1 MDFNL
6 LLRRATLVSLI
17 VGLCASIVVYFFNDW
32 FHATFLPQIGLPQ
45 PFGDAVGS
53 FLIILS
59 AFLAQRAVSVVI
71 YRDWMLGLGKS
82 EAEREGR
89 TSTLLA
95 AAEEVGTELKQVPTF
110 NDVVRGQLR
119 NVVDETEKAA
129 YSITDRLQ
137 SIDGVVSHMSGFVN
151 ASTES
156 SSELLKRS
164 EERMARNR
172 ELLDTLTSYIQQRIA
187 TMNDDQA
194 SIAEVMQKAE
204 SLGTLV
210 DLIKSVASQTNL
222 LALNAAIEAAR
233 AGEAGRGFAVVADEV
248 RKLSAATEKAVTQ
261 INQGIH
267 EVASSIEVQF
277 RDKLEHSSISA
288 EQAALQSFADQ
299 LNDLGKSYMEVIQHE
314 AEVVRSIGESSQ
326 ELTTMFMDA
335 LAGVQFQDVTRQQI
349 EQVINALDR
358 LDAHAAHLAERIEQM
373 ENPQFVLQPLARH
386 LDEIYSSY
394 VMNSQRDS
402 HHGALQDGKTGS
414 SADGPKVELF

>member
-6 LLRRATLVSLI
+6 LLRRATLVALL
-17 VGLCASIVVYFFNDW
+17 VGFGASVVVFFFNDW
-32 FHATFLPQIGLPQ
+32 FHTTFLPQIGLPQ
-45 PFGDAVGS
+45 PLGDAVGS

-59 AFLAQRAVSVVI
+59 AFLAQRAVSVVF
-71 YRDWMLGLGKS
+71 YRDWMLGFGKS

-89 TSTLLA
+89 AGMLLT
-95 AAEEVGTELKQVPTF
+95 AAEEVGGELKQVPTF

-129 YSITDRLQ
+129 YSITERLQ
-137 SIDGVVSHMSGFVN
+137 SIDGVVSRMSGFVN
-151 ASTES
+151 ASTEG

-164 EERMARNR
+164 EERMSNNR
-172 ELLDTLTSYIQQRIA
+172 ALLDTLARYIQQRIA
-187 TMNDDQA
+187 TMNEDQE
-194 SIAEVMQKAE
+194 SIGEVMKKAE

-210 DLIKSVASQTNL
+210 ELIKSIASQTNL

-267 EVASSIEVQF
+267 EVASAIDSQF
-277 RDKLEHSSISA
+277 HAKLHSSSITA

-299 LNDLGKSYMEVIQHE
+299 LNDLGKSYMEVIEHE
-314 AEVVRSIGESSQ
+314 ADVVRTIGESSQ
-326 ELTTMFMDA
+326 ELTAMFMDA

-394 VMNSQRDS
+394 VMSSQRDS

-414 SADGPKVELF
+414 DSGGPKVELF

>member
-6 LLRRATLVSLI
+6 LLRRATLVALI
-17 VGLCASIVVYFFNDW
+17 AGLGASVVVYFFNGW
-32 FHATFLPQIGLPQ
+32 FHAIFLPQIGLPQ
-45 PFGDAVGS
+45 PLGDAVGS
-53 FLIILS
+53 FLIVLC
-59 AFLAQRAVSVVI
+59 AFLAQRAVSVLF

-89 TSTLLA
+89 AGMLLT
-95 AAEEVGTELKQVPTF
+95 AAEEVGGELKQVPTF

-129 YSITDRLQ
+129 YSITERLQ
-137 SIDGVVSHMSGFVN
+137 SIDGVVSRMSSFVN
-151 ASTES
+151 ASTED

-172 ELLDTLTSYIQQRIA
+172 ALLDTLARYIQQRIA
-187 TMNDDQA
+187 TMNEDQE
-194 SIAEVMQKAE
+194 SIAEVMKKAE

-210 DLIKSVASQTNL
+210 ELIKSIASQTNL

-267 EVASSIEVQF
+267 EVASAIDIQF
-277 RDKLEHSSISA
+277 QSKLHSSSISA

-299 LNDLGKSYMEVIQHE
+299 LDELGRSYMEVLQHE
-314 AEVVRSIGESSQ
+314 AEVVRTIGDSSG
-326 ELTTMFMDA
+326 ELTAMFMDA

-349 EQVINALDR
+349 EQVVNALDR
-358 LDAHAAHLAERIEQM
+358 LDAHAEHLAQRIEQM
-373 ENPQFVLQPLARH
+373 ENPQFMLQPLARH

-402 HHGALQDGKTGS
+402 HHGALRDGKTGG
-414 SADGPKVELF
+414 DEGGPKVELF